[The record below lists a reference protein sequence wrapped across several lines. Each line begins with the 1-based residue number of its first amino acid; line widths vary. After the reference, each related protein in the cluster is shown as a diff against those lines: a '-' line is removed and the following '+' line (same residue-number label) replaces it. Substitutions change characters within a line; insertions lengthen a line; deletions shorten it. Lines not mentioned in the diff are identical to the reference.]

1 MKNTLVVSG
10 RIRPTF
16 ILALVIASFSIT
28 QTNAASVPVE
38 EIGGGTQGGRAT
50 PSVSAAGTS
59 DPYYQLQLLR
69 EELRQL
75 RGMLEEQ
82 NNELTMLKKR
92 QREDYLDLDRR
103 LAGSP
108 PGALPGSPPGALP
121 DSTSTA
127 GLPGPGV
134 PSQPSSSTNGGETAA
149 GVPAAGSFPAQPTD
163 SPYGVPASTGT
174 QTSLYA
180 GNEIE
185 EQTAYDQA
193 YGLLKAR
200 KIDEARAALQKFLV
214 DYPRSSYAA
223 NAHYWLGEVYLLDN
237 ELDAAAA
244 QFLAVIEQSP
254 GHRKV
259 NDATFKLGKVYYLQN
274 KPDQAKVLLERVAKG
289 SDSSARLAQ
298 DYLSRYY

>member
-1 MKNTLVVSG
+1 MKNTLLVSG

-16 ILALVIASFSIT
+16 VLVLVIASFSIT
-28 QTNAASVPVE
+28 QTYAASVPVE
-38 EIGGGTQGGRAT
+38 EIGGGAQGGRAT

-82 NNELTMLKKR
+82 SNELTVLKKR

-103 LAGSP
+103 LAGSTGP
-108 PGALPGSPPGALP
+108 AGALPGSLP

-127 GLPGPGV
+127 GPPGSGV
-134 PSQPSSSTNGGETAA
+134 PAQPSSSANVGATVA

-163 SPYGVPASTGT
+163 LPYGVPASNST

-185 EQTAYDQA
+185 EQAAYDQA

-200 KIDEARAALQKFLV
+200 KIDEARAALQKFLI